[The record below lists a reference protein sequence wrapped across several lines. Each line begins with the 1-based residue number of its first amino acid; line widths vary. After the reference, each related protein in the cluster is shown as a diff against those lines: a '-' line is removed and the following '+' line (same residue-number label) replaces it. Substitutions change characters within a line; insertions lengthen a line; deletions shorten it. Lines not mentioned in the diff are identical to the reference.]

1 MNQKF
6 TMITEAYLCFY
17 ITNVCNL
24 TCENCITYNDL
35 RFKGHF
41 KFEDYQE
48 KCRQWG
54 EILLPPKIC
63 ILGGEPYANPDLLNW
78 VIGLRQ
84 CWPDLVDFCVCT
96 NGTYLHEV
104 ELSRAIIDQR
114 LWLDISL
121 HDPAHYD
128 RAKVQVEEI
137 LSAYNYTKD
146 VTVGTNMTNATYQEE
161 NYYVDGRLAV
171 KLSQVYEFGTH
182 STKTIHNGVIH
193 MHESDP
199 EIAHQNCKARLC
211 HYVVRGDL
219 FKCFLTSI
227 HEDLTHQFNIDEA
240 SKKLLNESESC
251 SPFDS
256 QQKIEKFIG
265 TLEEHVPQCRLCP
278 ENRINKKLWPLK
290 PVKEKI

>member
-24 TCENCITYNDL
+24 TCETCITYNDL

-41 KFEDYQE
+41 KFEDYASN
-48 KCRQWG
+48 CRQWG
-54 EILLPPKIC
+54 EILQPPKIC

-78 VIGLRQ
+78 VLGLRQ

-96 NGTYLHEV
+96 NGTYLHKI

-128 RAKVQVEEI
+128 RAKKQVEEI
-137 LSAYNYTKD
+137 LSVYAYTKNI
-146 VTVGTNMTNATYQEE
+146 TIGTNMTDATYQEE

-182 STKTIHNGVIH
+182 STKTIHNGIIH
-193 MHESDP
+193 MHNSDP
-199 EIAHQNCKARLC
+199 VTAHENCKARLC
-211 HYVVRGDL
+211 HYIVRGNL
-219 FKCFLTSI
+219 YKCFLTGV
-227 HEDLTHQFNIDEA
+227 HYDLVHQFNIDQE
-240 SKKLLNESESC
+240 SKKLLDESNSC

-256 QQKIEKFIG
+256 VNKIEKFIN

>member
-1 MNQKF
+1 MDSKF

-24 TCENCITYNDL
+24 TCETCITYNDL

-41 KFEDYQE
+41 KFSDYQD
-48 KCRQWG
+48 KCQRWG
-54 EILLPPKIC
+54 EILQPPKIC

-84 CWPDLVDFCVCT
+84 CWPDLEDFCVCT

-128 RAKVQVEEI
+128 RAKSQVEEI
-137 LSAYNYTKD
+137 LSVYDYSKD
-146 VTVGTNMTNATYQEE
+146 ITIGTNMTNATYQEE

-182 STKTIHNGVIH
+182 STKMIHNGIIH
-193 MHESDP
+193 MHKSDP
-199 EIAHQNCKARLC
+199 KIAHENCKARLC
-211 HYVVRGDL
+211 HYIVRGDL
-219 FKCFLTSI
+219 YKCFLTGV
-227 HEDLTHQFNIDEA
+227 HRDLVHQFNIDQE
-240 SKKLLNESESC
+240 SKDLLNETKSC
-251 SPFDS
+251 NPFDPEE
-256 QQKIEKFIG
+256 KISSFIG
-265 TLEEHVPQCRLCP
+265 ALEEPVPQCKLCP
-278 ENRINKKLWPLK
+278 EYRINKKLYPLK